1 MQLAEDVFLVA
12 GAIAVFLFG
21 LKKMSNEI
29 SEICGNR
36 LTAFVRGATSNRVG
50 ALLSGCISTAILQS
64 SIATNMIAITFVE
77 KQVIDFYT
85 CSAVIMGTNIG
96 TTFTAQLVSLSSVF
110 DFNMSAVASL
120 ICACGALLTL
130 FNNKTLKSFG
140 GASFAFGLVF
150 IGLKLMTDAA
160 ENFKAY
166 AWFNNLFLVKNPV
179 VLLLNG
185 FVITSFLQSSSV
197 VTSIMVV
204 LASLGLLDFSS
215 AAFMI
220 FGANIGT
227 CLPVMLASAKM
238 SEQSKKTA
246 LFNLIFNL
254 FGCVLYFV
262 PLIVF
267 KDKIQ
272 KLSFF
277 SNVYA
282 GRNIANFH
290 TLFNLT
296 VSLALLPVLKPFCK
310 LVEKIYKLLYST
322 NALKRVNQPHST
334 KNTSAV
340 KSKYNSAQ
348 P

>member
-21 LKKMSNEI
+21 LRKMSNEI
-29 SEICGNR
+29 SEICGSR
-36 LTAFVRGATSNRVG
+36 LTTFVRGATSNRVG
-50 ALLSGCISTAILQS
+50 ALLSGCISTALLQS

-77 KQVIDFYT
+77 KQIIDFYT

-96 TTFTAQLVSLSSVF
+96 TTFTAQLVSLSSIF

-120 ICACGALLTL
+120 VCASGAFLTL
-130 FNNKTLKSFG
+130 FNNKTLKNWG
-140 GASFAFGLVF
+140 GATFAFGLVF

-185 FVITSFLQSSSV
+185 FVITAFLQSSSV

-204 LASLGLLDFSS
+204 LASVGAFDFSS

-220 FGANIGT
+220 LGANIGT
-227 CLPVMLASAKM
+227 CLPVMFASAKM
-238 SEQSKKTA
+238 SEGAKKTA
-246 LFNLIFNL
+246 LFNLIFNI
-254 FGCVLYFV
+254 FGCALYFV

-267 KDKIQ
+267 KETIQ
-272 KLSFF
+272 QFTFF
-277 SNVYA
+277 SNVHV

-290 TLFNLT
+290 TIFNLT
-296 VSLALLPVLKPFCK
+296 VSLVLLPVLKPFCK
-310 LVEKIYKLLYST
+310 LVEKFYGFLYGT
-322 NALKRVNQPHST
+322 NALKHINKKLVNKAINGGQS
-334 KNTSAV
+334 KNNTA
-340 KSKYNSAQ
+340 NI
-348 P
+348 